1 MHKKVPLSFL
11 GFLLALLAH
20 GQATL
25 HPTLIELGKTYKNFM
40 FRNQAT
46 PEAIGAVRQQ
56 VPGPLQPAA
65 EFIIQTI
72 STGNNL
78 LAKEYLALP
87 DSLTLKHIYIVRA
100 INLNL
105 REENQVDN
113 HRLIDSLTGRHIP
126 RAELVNNY
134 YAMLF
139 AAVSNK
145 LQPFDLSK
153 VDFRPNE
160 YNLRD
165 DAEKGI
171 FFLNCLDL
179 CGKTI
184 WGYMNIV
191 KPANTKK
198 AYQFIKKFPK
208 FNGQPYYQYNDLS
221 FPDFEMNILQ
231 GQGPQ
236 SYKGYYL
243 DKYYETLLSH
253 LLCLNQERRS
263 EKEKND
269 LLLGSILRDRS
280 LYKYTR
286 HRPTLEAIFAV
297 QKSE

>member
-1 MHKKVPLSFL
+1 MHKKITLSFL
-11 GFLLALLAH
+11 GFFLTLLAH

-25 HPTLIELGKTYKNFM
+25 HPALVELGKTYKNFM
-40 FRNQAT
+40 FRNEAT
-46 PEAIGAVRQQ
+46 PEAIRAVRQQ
-56 VPGPLQPAA
+56 VPEPLRSTA

-72 STGNNL
+72 STNHNL

-87 DSLTLKHIYIVRA
+87 DSQTIKHIYIVRA

-113 HRLIDSLTGRHIP
+113 HRLIDSLTGKHIP
-126 RAELVNNY
+126 RAELVDNY
-134 YAMLF
+134 YGMLF
-139 AAVSNK
+139 AAVVNK

-171 FFLNCLDL
+171 FFLKCLDQ
-179 CGKTI
+179 CGKSI

-198 AYQFIKKFPK
+198 AYAYIKRFPK

-221 FPDFEMNILQ
+221 FPDFEMNILED
-231 GQGPQ
+231 QGPQ
-236 SYKGYYL
+236 SYKGYYI

-253 LLCLNQERRS
+253 LLCLQKERRP

-269 LLLGSILRDRS
+269 LLLGSILKDRS

-286 HRPTLEAIFAV
+286 YRSTLEAIFEV
-297 QKSE
+297 RN